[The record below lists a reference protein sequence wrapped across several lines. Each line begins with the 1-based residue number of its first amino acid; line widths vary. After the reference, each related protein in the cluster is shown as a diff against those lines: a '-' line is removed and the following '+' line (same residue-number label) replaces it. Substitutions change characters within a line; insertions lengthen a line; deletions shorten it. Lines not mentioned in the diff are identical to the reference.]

1 MHTCRATN
9 IVANNA
15 TDAKQMATAMVV
27 AAVTA
32 NVAESLLLFV
42 LP

>member
-1 MHTCRATN
+1 MN

-15 TDAKQMATAMVV
+15 TEAKQMATAIVV

-32 NVAESLLLFV
+32 SDAESLLLFD
-42 LP
+42 LL

>member
-1 MHTCRATN
+1 MN

-15 TDAKQMATAMVV
+15 TDAKQMATAIVV

-32 NVAESLLLFV
+32 SDAESLLLLD